1 MQWLFTGWV
10 VTVSHWLNP
19 CQSRRANISSSV
31 GICYHYRPWELPLL
45 AFQFYL
51 NWSFITFYKNNNTK
65 RSEDKEKQ
73 YPRHCWS
80 ECKLAQP
87 LWNTLGSF
95 LQNPTHTIT
104 KPSICTLGYYLWET
118 KTYLH
123 TNTAQEGDKLKVA
136 EQKDMYSS
144 FLQFSCSVASNSL
157 WPNGLQHAR
166 LPCPSPSPGI
176 AQTHVHRVGDAIQ
189 PTHPLSS
196 PSSPA
201 FNLSQHRVF
210 SFLFFWKSLQA
221 VLLFSSKIKITIKKE
236 YISLHQLGS

>member
-73 YPRHCWS
+73 YHRHCWS

-87 LWNTLGSF
+87 LWNTLGRF

-144 FLQFSCSVASNSL
+144 FLQFSCSVMSNSL

-166 LPCPSPSPGI
+166 LPCPSPTPG
-176 AQTHVHRVGDAIQ
+176 ACSNSC
-189 PTHPLSS
+189 PLSRWCH
-196 PSSPA
+196 PTISSSVIP
-201 FNLSQHRVF
+201 
-210 SFLFFWKSLQA
+210 
-221 VLLFSSKIKITIKKE
+221 FSSCLQSFQHQGLFQWVS
-236 YISLHQLGS
+236 SLHQVAKVLELQLQYQSFQWIFRTDFL